1 MKKLLLLFGTVLL
14 TSFVSLND
22 KSFEVKIEIVRNK
35 VQLTPASGFNFSM
48 MAFTKN
54 AVYLNQSGMID
65 IKNSEE
71 VENSDFIFKL
81 TKCNHKIVLEGV
93 KNTNWKD
100 LVFKKPTVINESGI
114 KDLK

>member
-1 MKKLLLLFGTVLL
+1 MKKLLLLFGSVLL

-35 VQLTPASGFNFSM
+35 VQLTPASGFNFSL
-48 MAFTKN
+48 MAFNKN

-65 IKNSEE
+65 LKSRE

-81 TKCNHKIVLEGV
+81 TKRNNKIVLEGV

-100 LVFKKPTVINESGI
+100 LAFKKYAVINESGI
-114 KDLK
+114 KELN